1 MGAEPGLPASLSIVL
16 QEPMLVAPAEPTEN
30 FIYFLSNLDQN
41 VAYILRT
48 VYFYE
53 AREDKKNEDPANVLR
68 DALRKVL
75 VHYRPVAGRLGISS
89 DGKLNVIC
97 NDQGVLFVE
106 GDADATLV
114 DITDTTTLTQFVY
127 NVPSAKNI
135 LEIPLMIVQV
145 TRLKC
150 GGFVV
155 GLAMNHAV
163 YDGIAA
169 MEFLNSWAETTRGVP
184 ISVPPYLDRS
194 VLKHRVPFQIEFPHI
209 EFTDIEAV
217 SKDQQI
223 QLSPDVVQYSSF
235 CFDEQSLGALKRN
248 LLQEGL
254 LKKCTTF
261 EALTALV
268 WRARTKALN
277 VPYSQQAKLLFAV
290 NSRSRLVPPLPTG
303 FFGNGILF
311 TCAMVTAEDL
321 THKSLSHAVGLVQEA
336 IKMVDDKYMR
346 SAIDYFEQTR
356 ARPSLTSTLLITTW
370 SRLSLNA
377 IDHGWGYPVHSG
389 PVTLPEPEVVL
400 FLSCGQERKSI
411 KVVLGLPAAA
421 MERFSKI
428 LREESLATNSSQFE
442 NKIKELTLWDIM

>member
-1 MGAEPGLPASLSIVL
+1 ML
-16 QEPMLVAPAEPTEN
+16 QEPMLVAPAEAAEN

-41 VAYILRT
+41 IAHILRT

-53 AREDKKNEDPANVLR
+53 AKEDKKNEDPANVLR
-68 DALRKVL
+68 EALRKVL

-106 GDADATLV
+106 GDADAALS

-127 NVPSAKNI
+127 NVPSAKNM
-135 LEIPLMIVQV
+135 LELPLMIVQV

-169 MEFLNSWAETTRGVP
+169 MEFLNSWAETARGVP

-194 VLKHRVPFQIEFPHI
+194 ILKHRVPLQIEFPHM
-209 EFTDIEAV
+209 EFTEIKAL
-217 SKDQQI
+217 SKDHQI
-223 QLSPDVVQYSSF
+223 IQSSTDVVYSSF
-235 CFDEQSLGALKRN
+235 CFDAQSLEALKRN

-261 EALTALV
+261 EALTALI

-277 VPYSQQAKLLFAV
+277 IPDSQKAKLLFAV
-290 NSRSRLVPPLPTG
+290 NSRSRFVPPLPTG
-303 FFGNGILF
+303 FFGNGILL

-321 THKSLSHAVGLVQEA
+321 KHKSLSHAVGLVQEA
-336 IKMVDDKYMR
+336 IKMMDNKYMR
-346 SAIDYFEQTR
+346 SAIDYFELTR
-356 ARPSLTSTLLITTW
+356 ARPSLTSTLVITTW

-377 IDHGWGYPVHSG
+377 IDHGWGDPVHSG

-400 FLSCGQERKSI
+400 FLSCGKARKSI

-421 MERFSKI
+421 MEKFREF
-428 LREESLATNSSQFE
+428 LRDESHATSSQFE
-442 NKIKELTLWDIM
+442 STIKELTLWDIL

>member
-1 MGAEPGLPASLSIVL
+1 MGTEPVLPGSLSIVL
-16 QEPMLVAPAEPTEN
+16 QEPMLVAPAEPTEH

-53 AREDKKNEDPANVLR
+53 AKEDKKNEDPANVLR
-68 DALRKVL
+68 EALRKVL

-106 GDADATLV
+106 GDADSTLA
-114 DITDTTTLTQFVY
+114 DITDTTILTQFVY
-127 NVPSAKNI
+127 NVPSAKNV
-135 LEIPLMIVQV
+135 LELPLMIVQV

-169 MEFLNSWAETTRGVP
+169 MEFLNSWAETARGVP

-209 EFTDIEAV
+209 EFTEVEAV
-217 SKDQQI
+217 SKDHQI
-223 QLSPDVVQYSSF
+223 QLSADVVYSSF
-235 CFDEQSLGALKRN
+235 CFDAQSLEALKRN
-248 LLQEGL
+248 ILQEGL

-268 WRARTKALN
+268 WRARTEALN
-277 VPYSQQAKLLFAV
+277 VPDSQKAKLLFAV
-290 NSRSRLVPPLPTG
+290 DSRSKLVPPLPTG

-321 THKSLSHAVGLVQEA
+321 THKSSSHAVGLVQEA
-336 IKMVDDKYMR
+336 IKMMDDKYMR

-377 IDHGWGYPVHSG
+377 IDHGWGDPVHSG

-400 FLSCGQERKSI
+400 FISCGKERKST

-421 MERFSKI
+421 MEKFSEI
-428 LREESLATNSSQFE
+428 LRDELHATSSQFE
-442 NKIKELTLWDIM
+442 SKIKELTLWDIL